1 MARRRRRTS
10 ELDRSR
16 HHARRTLVVV
26 GAVVLVLLA
35 VTLVD
40 QTEHQTRP
48 YDRSVDLGFSALLAP
63 LASESAGTG
72 QALATLLAKAPGDS
86 RPVLLADMAALSA
99 EAAKTASAASAAVPP
114 APPPPAGTRCEEAFT
129 QRRQAAEGLLRAV
142 DDALGGRS
150 GVGAKP
156 EAVVARSMMTAGS
169 EVRGADAQWA
179 SCRRSLRRAPGH
191 ARLPASRWVTSSDTW
206 SAAMM
211 AAEASAIVGSSS
223 LAPAPGLA
231 ITGVHTTPPALA
243 VSGGSTY
250 QLTAADTLDVQVIV
264 SNTGNVDLRHVTV
277 SAAAK
282 ATSTSRTRTSRRAVV
297 DVPAQGATTVTLHG
311 LRVTPGSTYQVVV
324 DAATGGVPRGEGR
337 RPSLA
342 AAAPADVVAVALA
355 QAATLGSVAVSV
367 NPVHVGQ
374 PVVYTATITGSLPGA
389 GLPSGTVAF
398 EDAGTTIPQCAARP
412 LHQAVAT
419 CTVTYRSPG
428 LHSITVVYTGTAALA
443 GSTSPAITETVTAA
457 PQHHR

>member
-10 ELDRSR
+10 DLDRSR
-16 HHARRTLVVV
+16 RRARRTLLVV
-26 GAVVLVLLA
+26 GVVIVVLLA
-35 VTLVD
+35 VALVG
-40 QTEHQTRP
+40 QTERQSRP
-48 YDRSVDLGFSALLAP
+48 YDRSVDLGFSALMAP
-63 LASESAGTG
+63 LASQSAGTG

-86 RPVLLADMAALSA
+86 RPVLLAGMAALSA
-99 EAAKTASAASAAVPP
+99 EAAKTASAAGAAVPP
-114 APPPPAGTRCEEAFT
+114 VPPPPAGTLCEQAFT
-129 QRRQAAEGLLRAV
+129 LRRQAADALLHAV
-142 DDALGGRS
+142 DDALGGYS
-150 GVGAKP
+150 GVGAAP
-156 EAVVARSMMTAGS
+156 EAVVARSMATAAS
-169 EVRGADAQWA
+169 EVRSADAHWA

-206 SAAMM
+206 SAATM
-211 AAEASAIVGSSS
+211 AAEASAIAASAS

-250 QLTAADTLDVQVIV
+250 QLTAADTLGVQVIV
-264 SNTGNVDLRHVTV
+264 SDTGNVDLRHVTV
-277 SAAAK
+277 TAAAK
-282 ATSTSRTRTSRRAVV
+282 GTSTSSASSSLRAVV

-311 LRVTPGSTYQVVV
+311 LRVTPGSTYQLVV

-337 RPSLA
+337 QPSLA
-342 AAAPADVVAVALA
+342 AVAPADIVPVALA
-355 QAATLGSVAVSV
+355 QAATSGSVAVSA
-367 NPVHVGQ
+367 NPAHVGQ

-389 GLPSGTVAF
+389 GLPVGTVAF

-412 LHQAVAT
+412 LRQAVAT

-428 LHSITVVYTGTAALA
+428 LHSIAVVYAGTAALA

-457 PQHHR
+457 PPRHR